1 MERIEKLRIAILE
14 EGMLPEYRD
23 ELGTLLERVKRQGQ
37 LAAQWEADIKA
48 VWLDSYLRGEVYKT
62 EEVNGVKIQCTDA
75 GEPKT
80 TTIPAHYVPNV
91 DHLMEA
97 YPPRENPDPDFWLYV
112 AKSEITTPGKKAGV
126 SVTLPKA

>member
-48 VWLDSYLRGEVYKT
+48 VWLDAYLRGEVYKT

-75 GEPKT
+75 GDPKT
-80 TTIPAHYVPNV
+80 TVIEAHYVPNV
-91 DHLMEA
+91 EELEAA
-97 YPPRENPDPDFWLYV
+97 YPPHV
-112 AKSEITTPGKKAGV
+112 APQIWIHVPRSETTTPGKKAGV